1 MQSRHLRRRDCW
13 IQTPVSTEQELF
25 LPNWIIRIIP
35 MGETKLSDSNTTLK
49 SAARDRLKYRHHI
62 ALFHHA
68 ALQDVYLRF
77 KYAASGQLEENFWMQ
92 HVHTYKEQ
100 NYSHVSLHMFQC
112 FSVCSHKIQLLPELP
127 SQFKL
132 WHTLN
137 WENKTACLFH
147 GSPQTP
153 GHVTP
158 LAKSTAAQM
167 CN

>member
-1 MQSRHLRRRDCW
+1 
-13 IQTPVSTEQELF
+13 
-25 LPNWIIRIIP
+25 

-100 NYSHVSLHMFQC
+100 NYSHMSLHMFQR

-132 WHTLN
+132 TGMKQISN
-137 WENKTACLFH
+137 
-147 GSPQTP
+147 
-153 GHVTP
+153 HVSSN
-158 LAKSTAAQM
+158 ARISSKSNFLYLINSYFEHEQSARYF
-167 CN
+167 